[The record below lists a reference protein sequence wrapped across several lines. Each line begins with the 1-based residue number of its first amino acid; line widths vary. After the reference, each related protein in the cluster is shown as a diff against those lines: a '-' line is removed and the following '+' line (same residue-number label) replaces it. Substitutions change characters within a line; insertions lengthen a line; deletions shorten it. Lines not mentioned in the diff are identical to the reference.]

1 MRKLFLALFAL
12 LLAAGVANAF
22 STVTVTVSFA
32 YGATDGTHGA
42 ATGAAVQSRSD
53 GGAYSTY
60 CSVTS
65 PTASCTG
72 AALPI
77 GHTYDFKVIASNSF
91 GNAPDSSVVTL
102 AAFTPNGASNVTFTY
117 SVQ

>member
-1 MRKLFLALFAL
+1 MRKLSLALFVL
-12 LLAAGVANAF
+12 LLAAGVANAL
-22 STVTVTVSFA
+22 STVTVTVSFV
-32 YGATDGTHGA
+32 YGATDGTH
-42 ATGAAVQSRSD
+42 

-65 PTASCTG
+65 PTASCAG